1 MSTFPIQ
8 ANAAIDAL
16 VQPHLLDLQPYAT
29 ARHEFAGS
37 AEVYL
42 DANESPFN
50 TSLNRY
56 PDPAQKEL
64 RSEIARQKGLQLEQ
78 VFTGQGSDEAIDLLT
93 RLCCRP
99 GEDEVIVC
107 PPTYGVY
114 AIAAQLQ
121 RAKVVEV
128 PLTADF
134 QLDVPSILAAS
145 SANSKILWLCSPNNP
160 TGNLMNETA
169 VLELLKAFPGLVVVD
184 EAYIHFAQSKSW
196 TSELTDFPRLVVLQ
210 TLSKGW
216 GLAAI
221 RLGMAFAHPRL
232 IELLQRIK
240 SPYNLAG
247 PTQQLALERLQNA
260 TETRN
265 QINLIVAECQKLEKG
280 LSQLPSV
287 LQVYPSQANF
297 LLVRFQNA
305 RATYELLLQNG
316 ILVRDRSTVPGCE
329 GCLRISIG
337 TPAENQKLLQILLQ
351 A

>member
-1 MSTFPIQ
+1 MSTFSNQ

-29 ARHEFAGS
+29 ARHEYVGT

-50 TSLNRY
+50 TTLNRY
-56 PDPAQKEL
+56 PDPAQKDL
-64 RSEIARQKGLQLEQ
+64 RTEIALQKGLRLEQ

-99 GEDEVIVC
+99 GIDEVIVC

-114 AIAAQLQ
+114 AIAARLQ
-121 RAKVVEV
+121 QAKVVEV

-134 QLDVPSILAAS
+134 QLDVAGILAAS
-145 SANSKILWLCSPNNP
+145 NPNSKILWLCSPNNP
-160 TGNLMNETA
+160 TGNLMAEAA
-169 VLELLKAFPGLVVVD
+169 VLELLHAFPGLVVVD
-184 EAYIHFAQSKSW
+184 EAYIDFAQNKSW
-196 TSELTDFPRLVVLQ
+196 SAALADFPRLVVLQ
-210 TLSKGW
+210 TMSKGW
-216 GLAAI
+216 GLAAV

-240 SPYNLAG
+240 SPYNLSG
-247 PTQQLALERLQNA
+247 PSQQTALERLQNA
-260 TETRN
+260 TDTRN
-265 QINLIVAECQKLEKG
+265 QIDLLVAERHQLATD
-280 LSQLPSV
+280 LSELPSV

-329 GCLRISIG
+329 GCLRISLG
-337 TPAENQKLLQILLQ
+337 TPTENKKLLQILLQ

>member
-1 MSTFPIQ
+1 MSTFSNQ

-29 ARHEFAGS
+29 ARHEYAGT

-50 TSLNRY
+50 TTLNRY
-56 PDPAQKEL
+56 PDPAQKDL
-64 RSEIARQKGLQLEQ
+64 RTEIALQKGLRLEQ

-93 RLCCRP
+93 RMCCRP
-99 GEDEVIVC
+99 GNDEVIVC

-114 AIAAQLQ
+114 AIAARLQ
-121 RAKVVEV
+121 QAKVVEV

-134 QLDVPSILAAS
+134 QLDVAGILAAS
-145 SANSKILWLCSPNNP
+145 NPNSKIIWLCSPNNP
-160 TGNLMNETA
+160 TGNLMAEA
-169 VLELLKAFPGLVVVD
+169 VLELLRAFPGLVVVD
-184 EAYIHFAQSKSW
+184 EAYIDFAQSKSW
-196 TSELTDFPRLVVLQ
+196 SAVLADFPRLVVLQ

-216 GLAAI
+216 GLAAV

-240 SPYNLAG
+240 SPYNLSGAS
-247 PTQQLALERLQNA
+247 QQTALERLQNA

-265 QINLIVAECQKLEKG
+265 QIDLLVAERQQLATD
-280 LSQLPSV
+280 LSQLPRV

-316 ILVRDRSTVPGCE
+316 ILVRDRSTVPGCG